1 MKQAR
6 KTKVEQARDWL
17 LKEIRNGNFPRGTAL
32 PPERELAEQVGVSY
46 MTLRK
51 AVGMLVDENFLD
63 RNHGSGTYVRSEI
76 SETKVQK
83 QLGLVLPAWSAP
95 ETLDMIMY
103 LSEAC
108 QKENWLLRVIF
119 ARSWE
124 ERSILDLWQS
134 CDAVVCSA
142 VRHISEIPPVLAEK
156 VANHSKP
163 FIFNGANVES
173 IGGDSVI
180 CYLESLHDEVAEKL
194 SRLGHSRILLV
205 DQVTNQ
211 NGTRQTLHPSLTSFW
226 EHFRA
231 DRPGTHID
239 NRLMSLEIPLFEL
252 AHHTIRRKLAA
263 AKKELR
269 KFSAIVCPLSFYW
282 GVVSGVYA
290 AGLRIPEDISVLT
303 FGDRQE
309 AEFYHPRPAT
319 LSAPLRDQAFRA
331 MELVRWREQ
340 NPDAPP
346 RILHVKPKFVVGE
359 TLIATSQ
366 SFVDKIYA

>member
-1 MKQAR
+1 
-6 KTKVEQARDWL
+6 
-17 LKEIRNGNFPRGTAL
+17 
-32 PPERELAEQVGVSY
+32 

-51 AVGMLVDENFLD
+51 AVGMLVEENFLD

-76 SETKVQK
+76 AETEVQK
-83 QLGLVLPAWSAP
+83 QLGLVVPAWSAP
-95 ETLDMIMY
+95 ETLDVIMY

-108 QKENWLLRVIF
+108 RKENWLLRIIF

-142 VRHISEIPPVLAEK
+142 VQHISAIPPVLAEK
-156 VANHSKP
+156 VRGSKP
-163 FIFNGANVES
+163 FIFNGVNAES

-205 DQVTNQ
+205 DQVVGR
-211 NGTRQTLHPSLTSFW
+211 NGARQSLHPSLTSFW
-226 EHFRA
+226 EHFRI
-231 DRPGTHID
+231 DRPGTLVD
-239 NRLMSLEIPLFEL
+239 DRLMSLEIPLFEL
-252 AHHTIRRKLAA
+252 AHHTIRRRLAA
-263 AKKELR
+263 YKEELR
-269 KFSAIVCPLSFYW
+269 QFSAVVCPLSFYW
-282 GVVSGVYA
+282 GVVSGIYA

-346 RILHVKPKFVVGE
+346 RVLHVSPRFVTGE
-359 TLIATSQ
+359 TLTAAPRGSGR
-366 SFVDKIYA
+366 